1 MSRKNPKRNSIT
13 LNKQESLAQE
23 LSICITE
30 LTLFINNPEEILDEA
45 EYVQTII
52 DRLNK
57 VYNFIIRI

>member
-1 MSRKNPKRNSIT
+1 MRRKNPKRNSIT